1 MESRYD
7 ADRTQMVVR
16 LRLKVD
22 PTTTDIK
29 EDSLT
34 VPAVHE
40 VERSRFPASNAFGV
54 KVDVERTTER
64 DYGL

>member
-1 MESRYD
+1 M
-7 ADRTQMVVR
+7 AVR
-16 LRLKVD
+16 RRLKVD